1 MSEIFAQQSFAT
13 QSSYIPNKGR
23 KKQFD
28 DAGYDEYQQ
37 RNKKRKKKDFSQQ
50 RQTKR
55 GEFNY
60 A

>member
-1 MSEIFAQQSFAT
+1 M
-13 QSSYIPNKGR
+13 QSSYLQNNKGKNKR
-23 KKQFD
+23 FD
-28 DAGYDEYQQ
+28 DAGYEDYQQ

-55 GEFNY
+55 GESAY

>member
-1 MSEIFAQQSFAT
+1 M

-28 DAGYDEYQQ
+28 DAGYEDYQQ

-55 GEFNY
+55 GEANY

>member
-1 MSEIFAQQSFAT
+1 M
-13 QSSYIPNKGR
+13 QSSYLQNRKGK

-28 DAGYDEYQQ
+28 DAGYEEYQS

-55 GEFNY
+55 GDNIY

>member
-1 MSEIFAQQSFAT
+1 M
-13 QSSYIPNKGR
+13 QSSYLQNNKGK
-23 KKQFD
+23 KKQ
-28 DAGYDEYQQ
+28 YDHAEYEDYQN

-55 GEFNY
+55 GDNVY